1 VEKLCGTEAA
11 QRVKRGTRIS
21 INSLRGVTYK
31 GESMPVSSLRNGKMI
46 IKVSDVKDVVGD
58 RFRISEEFY
67 CELDREVHEMIERAA
82 RRAKRNGRK
91 TLKPYDL

>member
-1 VEKLCGTEAA
+1 
-11 QRVKRGTRIS
+11 
-21 INSLRGVTYK
+21 
-31 GESMPVSSLRNGKMI
+31 MPVSSLRNGKMV

-67 CELDREVHEMIERAA
+67 GELDREVHEIIERAA
-82 RRAKRNGRK
+82 RRAKKNGRK